1 MKEGNSQD
9 ALKALEMLEKS
20 KQLSEEDYL
29 ACKYLKSSVFLG
41 MEEFSRGLSATEELL
56 EESRKAKS
64 KLRELDALLNKIILY
79 MDAGKISDSSELL
92 EATEVRFEQNEFHA
106 ERPEEIRKREAKLL
120 IIKGHLYAVK
130 ANFDQALIFS
140 QQGLSR
146 AEEIGNKSL
155 IADALHIMGGIYQQK
170 GELGQ
175 AIEWYHQSLTI
186 NEKNNDHRSIAA
198 TSANLAL
205 AYHHTGELNKAL
217 TYYQQ
222 SLSIVEKMENEQALA
237 TLFLNIGGV
246 YSDKGDL
253 NEANKYYNRCL
264 AIATKIGNQR
274 ILAYVLLRLSD
285 LLVKKNEA
293 SAARSSIEETLKITQ
308 DMEDSRLRA
317 YALYYYVR
325 LVALFSL
332 AVNTDAY
339 IAELQTISE
348 GSESRLIS
356 QYYRL
361 AKAMV
366 LKTSIKPEDIATA
379 QLLLRQ
385 IADEEIVHQRL
396 TVEAMI
402 SLANLLFSEVR
413 SVKDQNLINELAGLS
428 ENLQA
433 FADAI
438 GSTSASAESYFLRA
452 KLATHD
458 LDLDKAREL
467 LTQAHDLA
475 MEKGLNGLTR
485 QISSEHLNLLSK
497 GATPLRILIMLLS
510 KGELSLR
517 ELSETLNL
525 TKAGV
530 ARHLKLLI
538 QFELVEESREE
549 QVRGPIKAKY
559 YQLGPKGSDIFQPVY
574 INLLESYIPTDSDV
588 LLLENAVNSYRM
600 NLLIWQNFNNLI
612 TTYMDF
618 LEKQAIPAAQGRK
631 CDELLSKED
640 AFVFQKMLKEENEIE
655 IEQYFLT
662 DDQYKIYRRL
672 WQGFSKKVQKEV
684 FEQESEDSAIS
695 EKTKYVLTTMLPLKE
710 LLELER
716 MKEKNEKA
724 QRKKKRENKAS

>member
-1 MKEGNSQD
+1 MKEGKSRD
-9 ALKALEMLEKS
+9 ALKALDMLEKS

-29 ACKYLKSSVFLG
+29 ASKYLKSSIFLG

-56 EESRKAKS
+56 EESRKAEN

-79 MDAGKISDSSELL
+79 MDVGKISDSSKLL
-92 EATEVRFEQNEFHA
+92 ETTEARFEQNEFHA
-106 ERPEEIRKREAKLL
+106 ERPEEIKKREARLL
-120 IIKGHLYAVK
+120 VIKGHLYGAK
-130 ANFDQALIFS
+130 SRFNQALEFC

-146 AEEIGNKSL
+146 AKEVGDDSL
-155 IADALHIMGGIYQQK
+155 IADALHVIGGTYQEK
-170 GELGQ
+170 GELEQ
-175 AIEWYHQSLTI
+175 AIEWYHQSLVI

-198 TSANLAL
+198 TSVNLAL
-205 AYHHTGELNKAL
+205 AYHHTGELTKAL
-217 TYYQQ
+217 AYYQR
-222 SLSIVEKMENEQALA
+222 SLPIVEKMDNQQGLA
-237 TLFLNIGGV
+237 ILFLNIGGV

-253 NEANKYYNRCL
+253 NEANNYYNRCL
-264 AIATKIGNQR
+264 TIATKIGNQR

-285 LLVKKNEA
+285 LLVKKNDA
-293 SAARSSIEETLKITQ
+293 SAAKISIEETLKITQ
-308 DMEDSRLRA
+308 DMEDPRLRA

-325 LVALFSL
+325 LLAQFSL
-332 AVNTDAY
+332 AINTDPY

-348 GSESRLIS
+348 GSKSRLIS

-366 LKTSIKPEDIATA
+366 LKTSTKPEDKATA

-402 SLANLLFSEVR
+402 SLADLLLSEVR
-413 SVKDQNLINELAGLS
+413 SVKDQNLINELAALS

-438 GSTSASAESYFLRA
+438 GSTSASAESYFLQA

-458 LDLDKAREL
+458 LDFDKAREL
-467 LTQAHDLA
+467 LIQAHDLA

-485 QISSEHLNLLSK
+485 QITSEHLNLLSK

-517 ELSETLNL
+517 ELSEALNL

-530 ARHLKLLI
+530 ARHLKLLT

-559 YQLGPKGSDIFQPVY
+559 YQLGPKGADIFQPVY

-588 LLLENAVNSYRM
+588 LLLEYTVNSYRM

-618 LEKQAIPAAQGRK
+618 LEKQAIPTAQGRK
-631 CDELLSKED
+631 SDELISKED
-640 AFVFQKMLKEENEIE
+640 AVVFQEMLKEENEIE
-655 IEQYFLT
+655 IQQYFLT
-662 DDQYKIYRRL
+662 DDQYKIYQRL
-672 WQGFSKKVQKEV
+672 WQEFSKKVQKEV
-684 FEQESEDSAIS
+684 LEQESEDSTIS
-695 EKTKYVLTTMLPLKE
+695 EKTKHVLTTMLPLKE

-724 QRKKKRENKAS
+724 QRKKKREIKAS